1 MGPDS
6 TNEQK
11 RQAPHNLEAEQA
23 LIGAIL
29 VEKSALDAVSD
40 FLEAGHFFDP
50 LHGQIFDTASALIRA
65 NRPADAITLRTY
77 FENSEDIRNGLTV
90 PQYIG
95 NLVANATTTINAQ
108 AYGRTIYDLAT
119 RRALIIIGEDM
130 VTDAYDA
137 SVLTE
142 DLIREATGLLRE
154 ETSGEGWPEPDP
166 SVLNRITQAA
176 PQMPLA
182 GFGTE
187 LAAYIRAAAAAL
199 GAPIDYVGLAIIAGA
214 AGCIGARRYVEIWA
228 GWKEPAIIWV
238 ALVGDPST
246 NKTPATEPVREA
258 LTAVEAEKLEKHQPI
273 EEAYEAAAT
282 QAKAV
287 KRAWEKAVESAM
299 KNGHDVPPMPDAA
312 REPRAPVRPRAWIAN
327 ATIEKLARILAEQP
341 GGLINFCDELAGLI
355 GSFDRYGGEG
365 GDRAFHLEL
374 YGGRPYRLDR
384 VKDGSIDI
392 QNMAV
397 SLLGTIQPDRLNRL
411 VLSGDNDGLACRF
424 FYAWPEPRA
433 KQRPATKPD
442 LSTLTNVFRR
452 LGCLETS
459 AIIPVADNGIAVFE
473 TWWTGSHDAATK
485 ATTGMLAE
493 AYGKMNGSV
502 LRLALVFEYLNWGN
516 ADPRHSHAEP
526 QQVSL
531 ASIRAAIEFV
541 ETWAK
546 PMARR
551 VFAEASVPQADRNA
565 ATLAA

>member
-1 MGPDS
+1 MGQNS
-6 TNEQK
+6 TDEQE
-11 RQAPHNLEAEQA
+11 RQVPHNLEAEQA
-23 LIGAIL
+23 LLGAIL
-29 VEKSALDAVSD
+29 LDNSALDAVSD
-40 FLEAGHFFDP
+40 FLQEGHFFDP
-50 LHGQIFDTASALIRA
+50 LHQETFGALVADIGSGLRVSAILLKTAFEG
-65 NRPADAITLRTY
+65 RPLMRPD
-77 FENSEDIRNGLTV
+77 LTV

-95 NLVANATTTINAQ
+95 NLVANATTTINAK
-108 AYGRTIYDLAT
+108 AYGRTVFDLAT
-119 RRALIIIGEDM
+119 RRALIIIGEDT
-130 VTDAYDA
+130 VTGAYDA
-137 SVLTE
+137 RVPTH
-142 DLIREATGLLRE
+142 DLIRQTTGRLRE
-154 ETSGEGWPEPDP
+154 EATEEGWPEPDP
-166 SVLNRITQAA
+166 SVCNRVTRAA
-176 PQMPLA
+176 PEMPLA

-214 AGCIGARRYVEIWA
+214 AGCIGARRYVEIWS

-287 KRAWEKAVESAM
+287 KRAWEKAVEVAM
-299 KNGHDVPPMPDAA
+299 KNAHDVPPMPDAA
-312 REPRAPVRPRAWIAN
+312 REPKAPVRPRAWIAN

-392 QNMAV
+392 PNMAV

-442 LSTLTNVFRR
+442 PSTLTDAFRR
-452 LGCLETS
+452 LGSLVNS
-459 AIIPVADNGIAVFE
+459 AIIPVADNGVAVFE
-473 TWWTGSHDAATK
+473 AWWTGPHDAATK

-502 LRLALVFEYLNWGN
+502 LRLALVFEYLTWGGN
-516 ADPRHSHAEP
+516 ADPKA
-526 QQVSL
+526 L
-531 ASIRAAIEFV
+531 
-541 ETWAK
+541 
-546 PMARR
+546 ARR
-551 VFAEASVPQADRNA
+551 TA
-565 ATLAA
+565 AGFPHIDPRCD